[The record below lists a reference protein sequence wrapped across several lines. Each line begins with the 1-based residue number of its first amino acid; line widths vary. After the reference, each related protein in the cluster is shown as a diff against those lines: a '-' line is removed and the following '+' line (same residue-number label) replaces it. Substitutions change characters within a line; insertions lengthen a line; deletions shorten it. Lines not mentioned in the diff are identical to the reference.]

1 MRVISS
7 LVITSSLVAA
17 CQMQSTQSSETN
29 SVRSV
34 KDPNMTLVAVSMSP
48 VNQDNQT
55 AEIVSSCAYELNLS
69 SANDKLVSPL
79 NKHAYD
85 SKRADFMQKLKYYGG
100 GMIMFSGSA
109 LGGIIAGGSSAATLI
124 FPPAF
129 YGVPIGF
136 MITAGSVATGGG
148 LIVSAQNDLDKKLT
162 TFDRMV
168 KLSTGNHQTDIW
180 YDDYKET
187 MKSAQNTNKKCPQMT
202 TAVLKKLSKLDLSKP
217 ATSL

>member
-1 MRVISS
+1 M
-7 LVITSSLVAA
+7 AA

-85 SKRADFMQKLKYYGG
+85 SKRADFMQKLKYY
-100 GMIMFSGSA
+100 
-109 LGGIIAGGSSAATLI
+109 
-124 FPPAF
+124 
-129 YGVPIGF
+129 
-136 MITAGSVATGGG
+136 
-148 LIVSAQNDLDKKLT
+148 
-162 TFDRMV
+162 
-168 KLSTGNHQTDIW
+168 
-180 YDDYKET
+180 
-187 MKSAQNTNKKCPQMT
+187 
-202 TAVLKKLSKLDLSKP
+202 
-217 ATSL
+217 